1 MIVKK
6 KRPVRVSR
14 KLPADATERVVYATT
29 IGLSILV
36 VAAILRVGGLMLPE
50 APATLA
56 GGAMTAASPLAQM
69 IENASHP
76 LARLLVQPLVIV
88 GAARVCARLA

>member
-1 MIVKK
+1 M
-6 KRPVRVSR
+6 RRS
-14 KLPADATERVVYATT
+14 AVVYATT

-36 VAAILRVGGLMLPE
+36 VAAILRLGGLMLPE

-56 GGAMTAASPLAQM
+56 GRADVASPLAQM

-76 LARLLVQPLVIV
+76 LARLLVQLLVIV
-88 GAARVCARLA
+88 CTARVCARLGETTGTATRDW